1 MPRTNDPHPRGSTT
15 ANGKAKRLVGRT
27 GGKPRKPG
35 PSSNH
40 VKTDIT
46 VPPAY
51 YDAVR
56 RVSKRDGIPLFEWH
70 RLAVLAYAKE
80 LVARPIEPRPV
91 ECPACRRPFKATRAG
106 VGNSDLKR
114 VRETVNFDND
124 TIECMR
130 WIAGN
135 FYHGTWSQAFEAAE
149 RFFLGKD
156 APDYEKRGGV
166 L

>member
-1 MPRTNDPHPRGSTT
+1 MPPRKTTSDRSSTT
-15 ANGKAKRLVGRT
+15 PNGKAKRIVGRT
-27 GGKPRKPG
+27 SAGRRKPG
-35 PSSNH
+35 PSTTH

-51 YDAVR
+51 YDRVR
-56 RVSKRDGIPLFEWH
+56 VVSKRDGIPLFEWH

-80 LVARPIEPRPV
+80 LVARPIEPRPT
-91 ECPACRRPFKATRAG
+91 ECAACRRPFKATRAG
-106 VGNSDLKR
+106 VGNDNLKR

-149 RFFLGKD
+149 KFFLGKD
-156 APDYEKRGGV
+156 APDFR
-166 L
+166 